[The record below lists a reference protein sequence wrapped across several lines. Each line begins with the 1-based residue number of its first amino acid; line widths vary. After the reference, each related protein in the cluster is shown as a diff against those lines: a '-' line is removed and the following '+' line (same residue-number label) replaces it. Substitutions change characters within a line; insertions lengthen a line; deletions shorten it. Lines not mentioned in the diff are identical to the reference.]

1 MSDVM
6 VVDKWAWRQLHV
18 ALMMLCVAIII
29 MIFVGVSAVSDLTKE
44 LHKARAETMELKAT
58 LEEQGIDVNT
68 LRLEAIKTTMRES
81 QIRSLAMKV
90 NPSLTWTQADTIAK
104 AEVKWSKHYKVPLH
118 IGLATTWQE
127 SHFKPMATSPTGP
140 KGPKQIAL
148 KWNGEFCGLD
158 SSNVYDIDK
167 NIECGYKVVA
177 QHYKNTHSWKK
188 SLELYYGGTAKE
200 NEEYMLTVMGR
211 VAKIQTMITT

>member
-1 MSDVM
+1 M
-6 VVDKWAWRQLHV
+6 VVDKRDWNHLVISIV
-18 ALMMLCVAIII
+18 ALAMMLAACILCAGLLI
-29 MIFVGVSAVSDLTKE
+29 SDLRKE
-44 LHKARAETMELKAT
+44 LYKARAETTELKAT

-81 QIRSLAMKV
+81 QIRSLAMEV
-90 NPSLTWTQADTIAK
+90 NPSLTWTQANTIAK
-104 AEVKWSKHYKVPLH
+104 SEVKWSKRYSVPLY
-118 IGLATTWQE
+118 IGLAKTWQE

-140 KGPKQIAL
+140 KGIKQIAL
-148 KWNGEFCGLD
+148 KWNGEFCGLN

-177 QHYKNTHSWKK
+177 QHYKSTHSWKK
-188 SLELYYGGTAKE
+188 SLEMYYGGTAKE